1 MKKASIQ
8 AMQRLEAASPL
19 AAAPPL
25 AEWTTEDE
33 DALLAQILADQVA
46 PSEES
51 ERLERK
57 VAGSGPR
64 ARTDRITRP
73 VLIGVTACAA
83 GAVALG
89 VALSTSGSPGAFA
102 AWTAKTTVPPAA
114 RLAAATS
121 DCHAL
126 EKRAIDLVP
135 NSSVGETA
143 ISLGTWRLTDSRGP
157 FEMLVYVGSSSD
169 SVCLWGPGGVLS
181 VTGGGGTLPAPTD
194 RSVGIPTTGFARH
207 RGSPVTYA
215 YGNVGSEVSAV
226 TLTLTDGKRV
236 QATVQN
242 GLYVAWWPAQTDVAS
257 ATVMS
262 SSGVSHRH
270 FGSVGLDSPAG
281 SVG

>member
-1 MKKASIQ
+1 MKQASVH

-19 AAAPPL
+19 ATAPPL
-25 AEWTTEDE
+25 AKWTTEDE
-33 DALLAQILADQVA
+33 DVLLAQILADQVA

-51 ERLERK
+51 ERRERR
-57 VAGSGPR
+57 VARSGSR
-64 ARTDRITRP
+64 TRTDRITRP
-73 VLIGVTACAA
+73 VLIAVTACAA
-83 GAVALG
+83 GAAALG
-89 VALSTSGSPGAFA
+89 IALSTSGSPGAFA
-102 AWTAKTTVPPAA
+102 AWTARTTVPPAA

-121 DCHAL
+121 DCEAL

-135 NSSVGETA
+135 NVSRGEAA
-143 ISLGTWRLTDSRGP
+143 ISLGAWRLTDSRGP
-157 FEMLVYVGSSSD
+157 FEMLVYIGSSSD
-169 SVCLWGPGGVLS
+169 SVCLWDSGGVLS

-194 RSVGIPTTGFARH
+194 RSVGIPTIGFARH

-215 YGNVGSEVSAV
+215 YGKVGSEASAV

-242 GLYVAWWPAQTDVAS
+242 GLYAAWWPAQTDVAS
-257 ATVMS
+257 ATVKS

-270 FGSVGLDSPAG
+270 FGSVGLDNPAG